1 MLNCKAILYFNNR
14 PKPYNFSLA
23 ADRQKKPSK
32 NRLIKPLFL
41 PYDISQY

>member
-1 MLNCKAILYFNNR
+1 MLNCKAMLYFNTGQS
-14 PKPYNFSLA
+14 PIIFSLA
-23 ADRQKKPSK
+23 VDRQKKPSK